1 MIKNKF
7 LLAFTITILTFN
19 SAFLESSNLVIKNA
33 EIYDGIENNLYQGH
47 ILINDGVITK
57 ISKTSVPYADK
68 VYDAEGKIITPG
80 LIAPDTQLGIVEI
93 GALSVTRDDE
103 ASIYNIGFSI
113 HDAFN
118 PNSVLI
124 PWNRANGITS
134 AITLPRNTSSPIGG
148 LGSFFLLD
156 SNLDISSEA
165 DIVMIG
171 RFGGSG
177 SSSRAETLAL
187 IDDILSFASSLDK
200 KVMSSDASIDEV
212 IDDSSI
218 ASHLDFKPRDVKALY
233 KLINENLPLIIK
245 SHRASDI
252 IKLIEL
258 KNTYNLNLII
268 MGAQEA
274 SLVVDKIVENNIPLI
289 INPINNIPNSFDEL
303 ASNINMTAMLEKAG
317 ATIMFNVSRSHNYH
331 LIRQGAG
338 VAVANGMSYSEAI
351 KALTSNVAKT
361 FNLNDRGSI
370 KVGNMAD
377 IVIWEADPLEP
388 SSMPE
393 KVFINGIDA
402 DLTTRSTRLRD
413 RYIKDL
419 EKPSIYRK

>member
-7 LLAFTITILTFN
+7 LLAFVILTSN
-19 SAFLESSNLVIKNA
+19 SLFLEASNLVIKNA
-33 EIYDGIENNLYQGH
+33 EIYDGIENSSYQGH
-47 ILINDGVITK
+47 ILIKDGVITK
-57 ISKTSVPYADK
+57 ISKTTVPYADK
-68 VYDAEGKIITPG
+68 VYDAKGKIITPG
-80 LIAPDTQLGIVEI
+80 FIAPDTQLGIVEI

-103 ASIYNIGFSI
+103 ASIFNIGFSI

-156 SNLDISSEA
+156 SSLDVSSKE

-171 RFGGSG
+171 RLGGSG

-187 IDDILSFASSLDK
+187 IDDMLSFASSLDK
-200 KVMSSDASIDEV
+200 KSMSSDASIDEV
-212 IDDSSI
+212 IGDSSI
-218 ASHLDFKPRDVKALY
+218 ASHMDFKPRDVKALY
-233 KLINENLPLIIK
+233 SLINDKLPLIIK
-245 SHRASDI
+245 THRASDI

-258 KNTYNLNLII
+258 KNTYDLNLII

-274 SLVVDKIVENNIPLI
+274 SLVTDEIVENNIPLI
-289 INPINNIPNSFDEL
+289 VNPINNIPNSFDEL
-303 ASNINMTAMLEKAG
+303 ASNINMTPTLEKAG
-317 ATIMFNVSRSHNYH
+317 VTLMFNVSRSHNYH

-338 VAVANGMSYSEAI
+338 VAVANGMSYGGAI

-361 FNLNDRGSI
+361 FNLQNRGSI
-370 KVGNMAD
+370 KVGNNAD
-377 IVIWEADPLEP
+377 IVVWDADPLEP

-413 RYIKDL
+413 RYIQDL
-419 EKPSIYRK
+419 DKPNTYRN

>member
-33 EIYDGIENNLYQGH
+33 EIYDGIENDSYQGH
-47 ILINDGVITK
+47 ILISDGVITK

-68 VYDAEGKIITPG
+68 VYDAGGRIVTPG
-80 LIAPDTQLGIVEI
+80 FIAPDTQIGIIEI

-103 ASIYNIGFSI
+103 ANVYNIGFSI

-148 LGSFFLLD
+148 LGSFFILD
-156 SNLDISSEA
+156 SKLEITSEPDIA
-165 DIVMIG
+165 MIG
-171 RFGGSG
+171 RLGGSG
-177 SSSRAETLAL
+177 SSSRSESLAL
-187 IDDILSFASSLDK
+187 IDDILSFASSIEK
-200 KVMSSDASIDEV
+200 KNMLSDNSIDEI

-218 ASHLDFKPRDVKALY
+218 ASHMNFKPRDVKALY
-233 KLINENLPLIIK
+233 RLLNDGLPIIIK

-258 KNTYNLNLII
+258 KNTYDLNLII

-274 SLVVDKIVENNIPLI
+274 SLVVDKIAKNNIPLI
-289 INPINNIPNSFDEL
+289 VNPINNIPNSFDEL
-303 ASNINMTAMLEKAG
+303 ASNINMASMLEKAG
-317 ATIMFNVSRSHNYH
+317 VTLMFNVSRSHNYH

-338 VAVANGMSYSEAI
+338 VAVANGMSYGGAI
-351 KALTSNVAKT
+351 KALTSNVAET
-361 FNLNDRGSI
+361 FNLQDRGSI
-370 KVGNMAD
+370 KVGNIAD
-377 IVIWEADPLEP
+377 IVVWESDPLEP

-393 KVFINGIDA
+393 KVFINGIDT
-402 DLTTRSTRLRD
+402 DLTTRSSRLRD

-419 EKPSIYRK
+419 GKPNTYRN

>member
-1 MIKNKF
+1 MIKNKLF
-7 LLAFTITILTFN
+7 FVYIILAFN
-19 SAFLESSNLVIKNA
+19 AAFVESSNMVIKNA
-33 EIYDGIENNLYQGH
+33 EIYDGIENSSYQGH
-47 ILINDGVITK
+47 ILIREGVIAK

-68 VYDAEGKIITPG
+68 VYDAKGKIITPG
-80 LIAPDTQLGIVEI
+80 FIAPDTQIGIVEI

-103 ASIYNIGFSI
+103 ASIYSIGFSI

-148 LGSFFLLD
+148 LGSFFILD

-165 DIVMIG
+165 DVVMIG
-171 RFGGSG
+171 RLGGSG
-177 SSSRAETLAL
+177 SSSRSESLAL
-187 IDDILSFASSLDK
+187 INDILSFASSLDK
-200 KVMSSDASIDEV
+200 KNMSTDASIDEI

-218 ASHLDFKPRDVKALY
+218 AYHMDFKPRDVKALY
-233 KLINENLPLIIK
+233 RLFNDDLPIIIK

-252 IKLIEL
+252 LKLIEL
-258 KNTYNLNLII
+258 KNTYDLNLII

-274 SLVVDKIVENNIPLI
+274 SLVSDKIAESKIPLI
-289 INPINNIPNSFDEL
+289 VNPINNIPNSFDEL
-303 ASNINMTAMLEKAG
+303 ASNINMTSMLEKAG
-317 ATIMFNVSRSHNYH
+317 ITLMFNVSRSHNYH

-338 VAVANGMSYSEAI
+338 VAVANGMSYGGAI
-351 KALTSNVAKT
+351 KALTSNVAET
-361 FNLNDRGSI
+361 FNLKNRGSI
-370 KVGNMAD
+370 EVGNIAD
-377 IVIWEADPLEP
+377 IVVWEDDPLEP

-393 KVFINGIDA
+393 KVFVNGIDM

-413 RYIKDL
+413 RYIGNI
-419 EKPSIYRK
+419 EKPNTYRN

>member
-7 LLAFTITILTFN
+7 LLAFVILTSN
-19 SAFLESSNLVIKNA
+19 SLFLEASNLVIKNA
-33 EIYDGIENNLYQGH
+33 EIYDGVENSSYQGH
-47 ILINDGVITK
+47 ILIKDGVITK
-57 ISKTSVPYADK
+57 ISKTTVPYADK
-68 VYDAEGKIITPG
+68 VYDAKGKTITPG
-80 LIAPDTQLGIVEI
+80 FIAPDTQLGIVEI

-103 ASIYNIGFSI
+103 ASIFNIGFSI

-148 LGSFFLLD
+148 LGSFFLLN
-156 SNLDISSEA
+156 SSLDVSSKE

-171 RFGGSG
+171 RLGGSG
-177 SSSRAETLAL
+177 ASSRAETLAL
-187 IDDILSFASSLDK
+187 IDDMLSFASSLDK
-200 KVMSSDASIDEV
+200 KNMSSDASIDEV
-212 IDDSSI
+212 IGDSSI
-218 ASHLDFKPRDVKALY
+218 ASHMDFKPRDVKALY
-233 KLINENLPLIIK
+233 SLINDKLPLIIK
-245 SHRASDI
+245 THRASDI

-258 KNTYNLNLII
+258 KNTYDLNLII

-274 SLVVDKIVENNIPLI
+274 SLVTDEIVENNIPLI
-289 INPINNIPNSFDEL
+289 VNPINNIPNSFDEL
-303 ASNINMTAMLEKAG
+303 ASNINMTPTLEKAG
-317 ATIMFNVSRSHNYH
+317 VTLMFNVSRSHNYH

-338 VAVANGMSYSEAI
+338 VAVANGMSYGGAI

-361 FNLNDRGSI
+361 FNLQNRGSI
-370 KVGNMAD
+370 KVGNNAD
-377 IVIWEADPLEP
+377 IVVWDADPLEP

-413 RYIKDL
+413 RYIQDL
-419 EKPSIYRK
+419 DKPNTYRN